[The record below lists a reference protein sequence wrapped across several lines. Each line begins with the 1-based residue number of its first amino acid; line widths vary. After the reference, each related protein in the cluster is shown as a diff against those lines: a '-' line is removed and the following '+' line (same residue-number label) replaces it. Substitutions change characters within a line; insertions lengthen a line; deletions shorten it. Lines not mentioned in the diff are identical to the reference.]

1 MDYTWIK
8 ISAFSSRDK
17 PGKFILTMVVADVT
31 EANGGQYWCHT
42 SNNLGENVNSTSSVN
57 DKNSLLQTANERRDH
72 NVNIGVAVFCL
83 VSREGKYYLIIN
95 VIGIIFC
102 HFSNP
107 REYLPDPVQEKD
119 RTPSNPET
127 QLAQSSESFPTKTNS
142 SCDSITNSNII

>member
-1 MDYTWIK
+1 MVSSSSAGGRDTCHVVGDVASLRHVPRCIK
-8 ISAFSSRDK
+8 SACDQDLDNIFTRKVPPTCCHPSLRLWSPDRNVK
-17 PGKFILTMVVADVT
+17 IEVV
-31 EANGGQYWCHT
+31 
-42 SNNLGENVNSTSSVN
+42 
-57 DKNSLLQTANERRDH
+57 
-72 NVNIGVAVFCL
+72 VFCL
-83 VSREGKYYLIIN
+83 FSIGGKYCLIIIN